1 MKIKNI
7 KKTLLFSLA
16 MSFVFPSVNFANE
29 NSVVINEIESML
41 QIKGKI
47 GLNYTINL
55 KKQ

>member
-16 MSFVFPSVNFANE
+16 MSFVFPSVSFANG